1 MHHLL
6 KSSIA
11 AVFVAGLTVTA
22 AMAQQ
27 PRKRP
32 DPVYIDATE
41 NTIVRSFID
50 LPNGNGRVTHSVNVG
65 SPSTVHYTY
74 DMDKGSIVALWKGD
88 FLNASSMWI
97 ERGDGSSRVRGKA
110 TYFGKMALTLNKLSN
125 DQATWSADTAGTKYK
140 PTGYK
145 LDDTGL
151 PTFMYQIYGVQVSD
165 ASRVLPNAEGIK
177 REITAQGATTGMYA
191 RLASAKQ
198 IVKVSEALYAIDD
211 KAYQIRLD
219 DGVVPVIRLSADG
232 QELVVPFKGK
242 LTYSIIF

>member
-1 MHHLL
+1 MHNLL
-6 KSSIA
+6 KSSIVT
-11 AVFVAGLTVTA
+11 VFVAGLTITVA
-22 AMAQQ
+22 LAQQ

-32 DPVYIDATE
+32 DPVYIDAKE

-50 LPNGNGRVTHSVNVG
+50 LPGNGRVTHSINVG
-65 SPSTVHYTY
+65 SPTTVHYTY
-74 DMDKGSIVALWKGD
+74 DMDKGMIVVLWKGD

-97 ERGDGSSRVRGKA
+97 ERGDGSSKVRGKA
-110 TYFGKMALTLNKLSN
+110 TYFGKPTLVLNKLSS
-125 DQATWSADTAGTKYK
+125 DQATWAVDTAGTRYK

-151 PTFMYQIYGVQVSD
+151 PTFMYQVYGVQVSD

-177 REITAQGATTGMYA
+177 REITAQGVPAGMYA
-191 RLASAKQ
+191 RLASGKQ
-198 IVKVSEALYAIDD
+198 IIKVNDALYTIDD

-219 DGVVPVIRLSADG
+219 DGVKPVLRVSAAG
-232 QELVVPFKGK
+232 QELIVPFQGK

>member
-1 MHHLL
+1 MRNLL
-6 KSSIA
+6 KNIIA
-11 AVFVAGLTVTA
+11 TVFITGLTVTTVA
-22 AMAQQ
+22 LAQQ
-27 PRKRP
+27 RKRP

-50 LPNGNGRVTHSVNVG
+50 LPGNGRVTHSVNVG
-65 SPSTVHYTY
+65 SPTTVHYTY
-74 DMDKGSIVALWKGD
+74 DMDKGAIVALWKGD

-97 ERGDGSSRVRGKA
+97 ERGDGSSKVRGKA
-110 TYFGKMALTLNKLSN
+110 SYFGKPALTLAKLSS
-125 DQATWSADTAGTKYK
+125 DQATWAVDTAGTRYK

-151 PTFMYQIYGVQVSD
+151 PTFMYQIHGAQVSD
-165 ASRVLPNAEGIK
+165 ASRVLPNGEGIQ
-177 REITAQGATTGMYA
+177 RIITTAGTTTGMYA

-198 IVKVSEALYAIDD
+198 IVKVNDALYTIDD

-219 DGVVPVIRLSADG
+219 DGVKPVIRLSAEG
-232 QELVVPFKGK
+232 QELIVPFQSK

>member
-1 MHHLL
+1 MHNLL
-6 KSSIA
+6 KSSIVT
-11 AVFVAGLTVTA
+11 VFVAGLTITVA
-22 AMAQQ
+22 WAQQ

-32 DPVYIDATE
+32 EPVYIDATE

-50 LPNGNGRVTHSVNVG
+50 LPGNGRVTHSINVG
-65 SPSTVHYTY
+65 SPTTVHYTY
-74 DMDKGSIVALWKGD
+74 DMDKGMIVVLWKGD

-97 ERGDGSSRVRGKA
+97 ERGDGSSKVRGKA
-110 TYFGKMALTLNKLSN
+110 TYFGKPALVLNKLSS
-125 DQATWSADTAGTKYK
+125 DQAVWAADTAGTRYK

-151 PTFMYQIYGVQVSD
+151 PTFMYQVYGVQVND

-177 REITAQGATTGMYA
+177 REITAQGVPAGMYA

-198 IVKVSEALYAIDD
+198 IIKVNDALYTIDD

-219 DGVVPVIRLSADG
+219 DGVKPVLRVSAAG
-232 QELVVPFKGK
+232 QELIVPFQGK

>member
-1 MHHLL
+1 MHNLL
-6 KSSIA
+6 KNVIA
-11 AVFVAGLTVTA
+11 TVFIAGFTVSTVL
-22 AMAQQ
+22 AQQ

-50 LPNGNGRVTHSVNVG
+50 LPGNGRVTHSVNVG
-65 SPSTVHYTY
+65 SPTTVHYTY
-74 DMDKGSIVALWKGD
+74 DMDKGMIVALWKGD

-97 ERGDGSSRVRGKA
+97 ERGDGSSKVRGKA
-110 TYFGKMALTLNKLSN
+110 TYFGKPALTLAKLSS
-125 DQATWSADTAGTKYK
+125 DQATWVADTTGTRYK

-151 PTFMYQIYGVQVSD
+151 PTFMYQIHGTQVND
-165 ASRVLPNAEGIK
+165 ASRVLPNGEGIK
-177 REITAQGATTGMYA
+177 REITAQGTTTGMYA

-198 IVKVSEALYAIDD
+198 IVKVSDALYTIDD
-211 KAYQIRLD
+211 KAYQVRLD
-219 DGVVPVIRLSADG
+219 DGVVPVIRLSAEG